1 MAEKIIE
8 KKKNLLS
15 TSMTVDKP
23 EPFLEVT
30 TRWDYLNKHLDILKE
45 KMLIDTLTFIFI
57 ITGIYLLIQGSVLLI
72 PAFAASA
79 YLRGLSEQRMKRI
92 DSDAPIILGK

>member
-1 MAEKIIE
+1 MAEQK
-8 KKKNLLS
+8 LMS

-23 EPFLEVT
+23 EPFLEVS

-45 KMLIDTLTFIFI
+45 KTLIDALSFVFLLA
-57 ITGIYLLIQGSVLLI
+57 GVYLLIQGSILLI
-72 PAFAASA
+72 PAFAVAT
-79 YLRGLSEQRMKRI
+79 YLKGLSEQRMKRL